1 MRKIKISK
9 KLLSIIL
16 AALLVVSI
24 SSTAVYA
31 DGDAPVV
38 NPDAK
43 PSFITSTGGVYAHA
57 DAGSNSPQAWQ
68 IWTNYEG
75 MNASSN
81 TKYIFLPA
89 TANDSKV
96 ELYNN
101 YTDSITAGG
110 VTIAAGTSAI
120 VNYTDGASMTV
131 RRGSTSYSLIIRKS
145 DAEASVY
152 VNDTTNSYVDAN
164 GVTQNTDLYSFL
176 IQNKQNSCSTA
187 DVSVVSESGTVD
199 TKLKKI
205 KGRGNTNWRDTDK
218 KPFNLTF
225 NEKTTIGHTT
235 SKKFSFVANAKDS
248 TLLRNSIM
256 YDMASE
262 VGNPYA
268 PDTSFVDFYVNGVYR
283 GCYIACHKV
292 DLGKNSIV
300 SLKDESDKV
309 DTGFNFLIEV
319 DVWNYKDD
327 VYFETSRGYH
337 VVLKTPDLEDFTAG
351 TPEYENRFNYIK
363 NTYQNFENVLYSGN
377 MSQLEQICDL
387 DSLATMYLLQ
397 DFGKNCDGGYTSTYF
412 TYNAADGKFYAA
424 PIWDCDSD
432 LGAVDCVRDGCSTST
447 CNVQGWTTRTATY
460 NGTVNP
466 YGKAFTTQGKTA
478 DGKTF
483 EDIVKAA
490 WNGKF
495 LPAVNVLM
503 GKSNSTGRLKSIDAY
518 ANSITKAQY
527 NNYIMWDFMWNCAA
541 YRGTGLSGSYS
552 RDYSGELK
560 YLKDWTQARANWIT
574 SQYSST
580 QPTTPTSPTQSTV
593 PQANYY
599 LTGFGFGGWG
609 ATDYQLTPNG
619 DGTYYI
625 DVTLKAG
632 THYYFKAFDGAST
645 YYTAN
650 FDDPETASYVHPA
663 GNNMNTET
671 TPTADT
677 KVRITLRGGAL
688 YITAQPSATTPV
700 TPTVPT
706 EPDIPEGK
714 TAVYFKNTQNWGKVN
729 FFVWYGSE
737 SGVTVNADWPGE
749 AAEYAG
755 KSADGKEVYRAV
767 FDSAF
772 KNIIFCND
780 TSMGAQTVDIALAGS
795 NVLYTA
801 DDSYTARQTDGVHVH
816 DVSTANYTDNPV
828 IGDVDTNGII
838 NIRDVTNIQLY
849 LVGLKDFTAAQLT
862 AADAD
867 KNGKPSIRDVT
878 TIQLYLAD
886 LIEL

>member
-1 MRKIKISK
+1 MKNIRISK

-24 SSTAVYA
+24 SSVAVYA

-43 PSFITSTGGVYAHA
+43 PSFITSSGGVYAHA

-68 IWTNYEG
+68 KWTGYEG
-75 MNASSN
+75 MNADSGA
-81 TKYIFLPA
+81 KYIFLPA

-110 VTIAAGTSAI
+110 VAIAAGTSAI
-120 VNYTDGASMTV
+120 VSYTDGATMTV
-131 RRGSTSYSLIIRKS
+131 RRGSTNYSLIIRKS

-152 VNDTTNSYVDAN
+152 VNDKTNSYVDVN

-187 DVSVVSESGTVD
+187 DVSVVSESGTTD
-199 TKLKKI
+199 SKLKKI
-205 KGRGNTNWRDTDK
+205 KGRGNTNWTQTDK

-225 NEKTTIGHTT
+225 NEMTTIGHTK

-256 YDMASE
+256 YDMAAD

-268 PDTSFVDFYVNGVYR
+268 PDTSFVDFYVNGDYR
-283 GCYIACHKV
+283 GSYIACNKV
-292 DLGKNSIV
+292 DMGKNSVV
-300 SLKDESDKV
+300 SLKDESSTK
-309 DTGFNFLIEV
+309 DTDFNFLIEV

-397 DFGKNCDGGYTSTYF
+397 DLGKNCDGGYTSTYF
-412 TYNAADGKFYAA
+412 TYNAAEGKFYAA

-432 LGAVDCVRDGCSTST
+432 LGAVDCTRDGCSTST

-460 NGTVNP
+460 NRTVNP
-466 YGKAFTTQGKTA
+466 YGKAFTTKGTTA

-490 WNGKF
+490 WSDRF
-495 LPAVNVLM
+495 LPAIDVLM
-503 GKSNSTGRLKSIDAY
+503 GRTASTGRLKSIDTY
-518 ANSITKAQY
+518 ANSISKAQY
-527 NNYIMWDFMWNCAA
+527 NNYVMWDFMWYCAA

-552 RDYSGELK
+552 RNYSGELK

-574 SQYSST
+574 SQFSST
-580 QPTTPTSPTQSTV
+580 QPTNPTNPTQPTV
-593 PQANYY
+593 PQASYY
-599 LTGFGFGGWG
+599 LTGLGFGGWG
-609 ATDYQLTPNG
+609 ATDYPLTSNG

-625 DVTLKAG
+625 DVTFVAG
-632 THYYFKAFDGAST
+632 TQYYFKIFDGGQN

-650 FDDPETASYVHPA
+650 FDDPETASYVHAA
-663 GNNMNTET
+663 GNHQNTEI
-671 TPTADT
+671 TPTEDT
-677 KVRITLRGGAL
+677 KVRITLRGGAF
-688 YITAQPSATTPV
+688 YVTAQPSETN
-700 TPTVPT
+700 PTNPT
-706 EPDIPEGK
+706 ENTEPVVPEGK
-714 TAVYFKNTQNWGKVN
+714 TAVYFKNTQNWDNVS
-729 FFVWYGSE
+729 FFVWHVDGKN
-737 SGVTVNADWPGE
+737 VTALADWPGTE
-749 AAEYAG
+749 AEYIG
-755 KSADGKEVYRAV
+755 KSSDGVKVYRAV
-767 FDSAF
+767 FDSIYE
-772 KNIIFCND
+772 NIIFSGGTN
-780 TSMGAQTVDIALAGS
+780 GAPQ
-795 NVLYTA
+795 TA
-801 DDSYTARQTDGVHVH
+801 DIQLENNKMYIADD
-816 DVSTANYTDNPV
+816 NYTERDADRVHIHNVESVNYADAPV
-828 IGDVDTNGII
+828 MGDADANGKID
-838 NIRDVTNIQLY
+838 IRDVTNIQLA
-849 LVGLKDFTAAQLT
+849 LVGLTQLT
-862 AADAD
+862 DAQY
-867 KNGKPSIRDVT
+867 KAGNVRRTGKLSIRDVT
-878 TIQLYLAD
+878 TIQLYLAGLLD
-886 LIEL
+886 L